1 MAQPAPCVIT
11 LAQVR
16 RALRGHQPRTV
27 DAPDALPAAVA
38 LVLIDCVPPPPP
50 PPPPRPPGAGL
61 EILLIR
67 RAERAGDPWSGQI
80 AFPGGRYER
89 GDPDLLATAIRETR
103 EETGVDLAHAERV
116 GSLDDL
122 HPRTPTLPPVVVRP
136 FVFALDRRPG
146 LVPSAEVERAF
157 WLPLTRLGEP
167 GVRREITLTL
177 RGVERTFPAYLVDDE
192 VIWGMTERILTR
204 FIGLATQV

>member
-1 MAQPAPCVIT
+1 MAQAAPRVIT

-16 RALRGHQPRTV
+16 RAVRGHQPRTV

-38 LVLIDCVPPPPP
+38 LVLLDSVPA
-50 PPPPRPPGAGL
+50 GTGL

-80 AFPGGRYER
+80 AFPCGRYER

-103 EETGVDLAHAERV
+103 EETGVDLAQAERL

-122 HPRTPTLPPVVVRP
+122 YPRTPTLPPVVVRP

-146 LVPSAEVERAF
+146 LVPSAEVEHAF
-157 WLPLTRLGEP
+157 WLPLVRLGEP

-192 VIWGMTERILTR
+192 VIWGMTEHILTP

>member
-1 MAQPAPCVIT
+1 MIT

-38 LVLIDCVPPPPP
+38 LVLIDGVPPPPP
-50 PPPPRPPGAGL
+50 PPPPGAGL

-103 EETGVDLAHAERV
+103 EETGVDLAHAERL

-122 HPRTPTLPPVVVRP
+122 YPRTATLPPVVVRP
-136 FVFALDRRPG
+136 FVFALDRRPPPG

-157 WLPLTRLGEP
+157 WLPLARLGEP

-177 RGVERTFPAYLVDDE
+177 RGVERTFPAYLVNDE
-192 VIWGMTERILTR
+192 VIWGMTERILTP
-204 FIGLATQV
+204 FIGLATHV